1 MKYIK
6 ATTTKSLVTDAEL
19 DEPETIYFSRV
30 LDGVVQNEQFG
41 PGPGG
46 GLYEE
51 MAKEIDAGTA
61 EIEIIDITPV
71 KSWKDKR
78 IEGYGLI
85 RDQLDMQYHDAVDG
99 TTTWKD
105 HVKSVKDANPKE

>member
-6 ATTTKSLVTDAEL
+6 ATTTKSLVTGADL
-19 DEPETIYFSRV
+19 NEPETIYYSRV
-30 LDGVVQNEQFG
+30 VDGVPLNEQFG

-71 KSWKDKR
+71 K
-78 IEGYGLI
+78 
-85 RDQLDMQYHDAVDG
+85 
-99 TTTWKD
+99 
-105 HVKSVKDANPKE
+105 

>member
-46 GLYEE
+46 GLYAE

-61 EIEIIDITPV
+61 EIETVDITPV
-71 KSWKDKR
+71 KAWQDKR
-78 IEGYGLI
+78 IEAYGKLG
-85 RDQLDMQYHDAVDG
+85 DQLDMQHKALLNG

-105 HVKSVKDANPKE
+105 HITAVKAANPKE